1 MIHQDDVTTIFL
13 VLQTPTILNVT
24 QNGTIFRATP
34 VVQKVI
40 QLVPA
45 PAQNTVVQPPKQTW
59 TVTPVKRPVPPPVA
73 DDNLEQFY
81 TDGLVWHLF
90 STVSVFEIVMFL

>member
-1 MIHQDDVTTIFL
+1 MTVLF
-13 VLQTPTILNVT
+13 VLQAPTILNVT
-24 QNGTIFRATP
+24 QNGTVLRATP

-40 QLVPA
+40 QLVAA
-45 PAQNTVVQPPKQTW
+45 PAHNTVPTHNTVVQPPKQAW

-81 TDGLVWHLF
+81 GDGLVWHLF
-90 STVSVFEIVMFL
+90 L